1 MLLNAQWINLITLW
15 IIIFDKFKNY
25 FKKKSCLI
33 VCLHA
38 STCQVTSH
46 ASSGACNRGNWSF
59 FYGFRILPAFPF
71 WWNGACNVWYD
82 ALNLAT
88 FLFLFFSFFFLL
100 FYSKNK
106 LPDQKIYVVLLFCLD
121 FRFSSLAFDWM
132 IFILI
137 HSVNFRFIFYFCLH
151 LNVFFPLIL
160 FLFQIWSFFLYI
172 FCKMYDFIFNFT
184 LKSNNAIFPLVLFLF
199 ISSSDY
205 FILLFF
211 FQFHP
216 PTLCYLGIK
225 GRGFF

>member
-1 MLLNAQWINLITLW
+1 MCVCTRQHVKSLRTLLVARVIEEIGHFFMVLESSSVPFLMKWCVQCLVWCFESGHLFIS
-15 IIIFDKFKNY
+15 IF
-25 FKKKSCLI
+25 L
-33 VCLHA
+33 
-38 STCQVTSH
+38 
-46 ASSGACNRGNWSF
+46 
-59 FYGFRILPAFPF
+59 
-71 WWNGACNVWYD
+71 
-82 ALNLAT
+82 
-88 FLFLFFSFFFLL
+88 FFFLL